1 MSAIHSL
8 AFLHK
13 MYGYPLS
20 DDNKHTLIDAL
31 VDKEPDGAML
41 PEIPSLIFM
50 MHALQTDRN
59 RDQVVDVARTLSAI
73 YLDVIGE
80 RLDALGCSNLLSG
93 WAELGIRDE
102 DLFAT
107 LAQIAAEKAS

>member
-1 MSAIHSL
+1 
-8 AFLHK
+8 

-20 DDNKHTLIDAL
+20 DDNKHALVDAL
-31 VDKEPDGAML
+31 VDKEPDAAML

-59 RDQVVDVARTLSAI
+59 RDQIIDVARTLSAI

-93 WAELGIRDE
+93 WSELIIRDE
-102 DLFAT
+102 DLFAS
-107 LAQIAAEKAS
+107 LAQIASDKAT